1 MELNSYLTLLKL
13 RKTRGNF
20 ASEANEAKETYES
33 NGANFATG
41 ADDAYDGVNS
51 KLHSQENLG
60 RWARG
65 VSKAIKIQHN
75 PSQIFKNTALGTRA
89 ALLLA
94 LVTVSTVGLSFVV
107 TKATAVT
114 PTNVGNAG
122 NAGNAGNSG
131 PSVATGSSVSPVTS
145 HNNAR
150 SKSTTTAKNSEELV
164 TLNFVNAD
172 IEAVA
177 RTLST
182 LSGRNLVVDPR
193 VKGQITLSAEKP
205 VTASAAWNQFLAALR
220 LQGFSVIESSGLY
233 KIVPEAEAKLQGG
246 VSTVVPS
253 PNAPNSGQIMTQIFN
268 LYHENAN
275 NLVGV
280 LRPLISPNNTIN
292 VNPGTNSLIIT
303 DYAENL
309 QRVGKIISS
318 LDVSNAS
325 DVEII
330 PLRNA
335 IASDLAPLV
344 SRLID
349 VTPAASGATG
359 GQPQASDTAYKT
371 TLLAEPRSNSIIL
384 RAANSARLMQARLL
398 IEKLDRPSSD
408 LASGNIHV
416 VYLKNA
422 DATKLAGTLRA
433 ALAADSKSAGSTPGL
448 GGSTA
453 QSAATPGPLNPVNAM
468 NPGANGSA
476 SGVPTLGGFNT
487 SPGSTT
493 GGQIQADTAT
503 NSLIITAPDPQFRQL
518 KEVIDKLDSRR
529 AQVMVESLI
538 AEIDTNKIAQ
548 FGIQWQNVMGQAG
561 GNVGVIGT
569 NFGSGGSNLLSLS
582 TSAVN
587 PNTAT
592 SGLALPG
599 AGLNMATARDVNGK
613 YVLSSLANF
622 LQQDGLTNV
631 LSTPTL
637 LTLDNEEAKIV
648 VGQNVPFATGQYTNS
663 NTANGSVTPFT
674 TYDRKDVG
682 ITLRVKPQIS
692 ETGSVKLVIF
702 QEVSSID
709 STTSAAGLVTNKR
722 SIESNVIVEDGS
734 IVVLGGLLSDT
745 YSNTRGQVPGLADV
759 PFIGSFF
766 KNESRNRT
774 KTNLMVF
781 LRPVVLRDAKSTEIL
796 SNGRYLGMMNE
807 QKSLD
812 AKPLNEASFVL
823 PANDGPTLPNP
834 KSLDFGPNSVNPKI
848 LSPVA
853 PPPGSA
859 PQALPGEPAKPT
871 K

>member
-1 MELNSYLTLLKL
+1 MELNSYLSLLKL
-13 RKTRGNF
+13 RKAQICDAPVVGSSVPTNATPYTQSTSPR
-20 ASEANEAKETYES
+20 AKAFITL
-33 NGANFATG
+33 T
-41 ADDAYDGVNS
+41 
-51 KLHSQENLG
+51 
-60 RWARG
+60 
-65 VSKAIKIQHN
+65 
-75 PSQIFKNTALGTRA
+75 
-89 ALLLA
+89 
-94 LVTVSTVGLSFVV
+94 LVTASAIALIFAV

-114 PTNVGNAG
+114 KTTSTNSTATSS
-122 NAGNAGNSG
+122 ASNS
-131 PSVATGSSVSPVTS
+131 SAASSSNTGSSSS
-145 HNNAR
+145 GSSNQSA
-150 SKSTTTAKNSEELV
+150 SKKSEDLV

-193 VKGQITLSAEKP
+193 VKGFITLSAEKP
-205 VTASAAWNQFLAALR
+205 VTPSAAWNQFLAALR

-253 PNAPNSGQIMTQIFN
+253 PSAPTSGQIMTQIFN
-268 LYHENAN
+268 LSHENAN

-330 PLRNA
+330 PLHNA
-335 IASDLAPLV
+335 IASDLAALV

-349 VTPAASGATG
+349 VTPATSGASG
-359 GQPQASDTAYKT
+359 GQPQSADSAYKT
-371 TLLAEPRSNSIIL
+371 TILAEPRSNSIIL
-384 RAANSARLMQARLL
+384 RAANSARLLQARLL
-398 IEKLDRPSSD
+398 IEKLDRPNSD
-408 LASGNIHV
+408 LANGNIHV

-433 ALAADSKSAGSTPGL
+433 ALAADKGTAVGATSAPVGGAPTP
-448 GGSTA
+448 T
-453 QSAATPGPLNPVNAM
+453 TNPSNSMNAGQ
-468 NPGANGSA
+468 NA
-476 SGVPTLGGFNT
+476 SGVPTLGGFNASST
-487 SPGSTT
+487 STT

-503 NSLIITAPDPQFRQL
+503 NSLIITAPEPQFRQL
-518 KEVIDKLDSRR
+518 REVIDKLDSRR

-538 AEIDTNKIAQ
+538 AEIDTSKIAQ
-548 FGIQWQNVMGQAG
+548 FGIQWQNVMGQVG

-582 TSAVN
+582 TSALN
-587 PNTAT
+587 PSTAT
-592 SGLALPG
+592 SGPSLPG
-599 AGLNMATARDVNGK
+599 AGLNLATARDVNGK

-648 VGQNVPFATGQYTNS
+648 VGQNVPFATGQYTNN

-709 STTSAAGLVTNKR
+709 ATSSAAGLVTDKR
-722 SIESNVIVEDGS
+722 SIESSVIVEDGS

-745 YSNTRGQVPGLADV
+745 YSNTRGQVPGIADL

-796 SNGRYLGMMNE
+796 SSGRYQGMMNE
-807 QKSLD
+807 QRSLD
-812 AKPLNEASFVL
+812 TKPMNEASFVL
-823 PANDGPTLPNP
+823 PANDGPALPEL
-834 KSLDFGPNSVNPKI
+834 KLQS
-848 LSPVA
+848 
-853 PPPGSA
+853 PPPAVQG
-859 PQALPGEPAKPT
+859 K
-871 K
+871 